1 MAHSRSAK
9 KRVRQNLKLHAR
21 NQALRTRYRR
31 LVRKSRALI
40 EAKDAKSAAVTA
52 ETCRSLD
59 KIAAKGIIHPN
70 KAARLKS
77 RLTRKANALAAQAPA
92 AEPPKA

>member
-9 KRVRQNLKLHAR
+9 KRIRQNLSLQSR

-31 LVRKSRALI
+31 MVRKSRALA
-40 EAKDAKSAAVTA
+40 EAKDAKAVAVST

-77 RLTRKANALAAQAPA
+77 RLSRKANALAAQTPA
-92 AEPPKA
+92 AETPKA